1 MAETKKSAAR
11 RAPPDEPADVSG
23 YRDRVS
29 EILKLLADFGKELKL
44 SNAVLRIEVN
54 LDALDVSPSPDY
66 HLCSCLQAHI
76 SKLQAVSESFGTLV
90 ASDASTSSAQHNT
103 TEDAVASS
111 SLTERPPPCS
121 AGAAETDDDDVTV
134 QIRAR
139 KSEIERRIS
148 AFMERKQMEINEN
161 NVREFCN
168 VIDCNQEDS
177 CARTDAVF
185 TPYPGFKS
193 HVKGLYR
200 WCVLADSYAGGQHLR
215 TPDPRWRP
223 GSRGGAAEGPD
234 GQRLRKCS
242 RGRTT
247 SEHRDASESPS
258 SWSSS
263 VGRLPETEEAGGS
276 DPRVGGTLAG
286 VLSVHESP
294 AQATQDVR
302 LSGLQPDGPGPE
314 DQRSEGSASEE
325 GS

>member
-168 VIDCNQEDS
+168 VIDCNQDLS
-177 CARTDAVF
+177 CRRQLRPDRRRLHPVSRLQE
-185 TPYPGFKS
+185 P
-193 HVKGLYR
+193 R
-200 WCVLADSYAGGQHLR
+200 ESYAGGQHLR